1 MFNMKTIGIL
11 GGMSYESTAFYYKI
25 INEEVNRRLGGLHS
39 AKILLSSVDFDEIKK
54 MQNDGNWTEA
64 AAVLSAEAKK
74 LQNAGADFIIIS
86 TNTMHKVAPEIAQN
100 ISVPLLH
107 IAGPTARKIKEDG
120 LKKIGLLGTKF
131 TMEHNFYT
139 DILRRE
145 GLEILT
151 PDAAQRETV
160 HNIIFDELCKG
171 VVKNSSRKK
180 YLEIIDSL
188 KERGAEGVILGCTEI
203 CMLLKTASLP
213 LYDTTAIHAKEAAH
227 EALK

>member
-1 MFNMKTIGIL
+1 MKTIGIL

>member
-1 MFNMKTIGIL
+1 
-11 GGMSYESTAFYYKI
+11 MSYESTAFYYKI